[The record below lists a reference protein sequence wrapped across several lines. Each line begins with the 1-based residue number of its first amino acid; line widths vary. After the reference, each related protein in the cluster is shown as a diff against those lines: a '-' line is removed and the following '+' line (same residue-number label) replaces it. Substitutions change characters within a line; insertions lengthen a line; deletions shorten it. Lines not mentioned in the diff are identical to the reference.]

1 MNFANYRKLIVALIG
16 AAVIAADQFFGFSAD
31 WFQAENVMT
40 VLVPILTALGVY
52 WVPNTPAAE

>member
-1 MNFANYRKLIVALIG
+1 MNFAHYRKLIVALIG

-40 VLVPILTALGVY
+40 VLVPILTALGV
-52 WVPNTPAAE
+52 WAVPNTPAAE